1 MPRAAEARLASRVAL
16 LLLAFAP
23 RTTRAPPIVT
33 TTDDSYIGPHWPKE
47 RPSPY
52 RGRDHVFHLGPEV
65 GPWELDHLL
74 HSSEHTDTHLFVM
87 FYLPRNRNCKR
98 FLPVWDELARRFAG
112 VPTVDVLKLD
122 CSGNQAHA
130 CLDHNVQKFP
140 TLQVFRPGLP
150 HGEVL
155 EAGVRAD
162 LYSLE
167 QWVHTGIHEPGLRD
181 AREVEPISGCV
192 AFRRT
197 RACDPHGDR
206 ERHKDRSCADEI
218 QNGVE
223 GFCECADDD
232 HRYHVGCEHAPF
244 SCRDA
249 CVQVLGCAG
258 WRQTGDCSP
267 LGPREPNNDLHC
279 QRQVPPGVSGFC
291 ECTDGRKVHEST
303 CARTVSFTCAEECAA
318 PPRDFQAC
326 CTFVNVFREQNIDPR
341 PSVHQPVHLCC
352 TSFDMAAMLE
362 ANIHFVSREFSANPA
377 KTGCEQVPCSR

>member
-1 MPRAAEARLASRVAL
+1 MPRTAGPRLASRVAL
-16 LLLAFAP
+16 LLLAVAP
-23 RTTRAPPIVT
+23 RAARAPPIVT
-33 TTDDSYIGPHWPKE
+33 TTDAGYIGPHWPKE
-47 RPSPY
+47 RASPY
-52 RGRDHVFHLGPEV
+52 RGRDHVFHLHAEV
-65 GPWELDHLL
+65 GLWELDHLL
-74 HSSEHTDTHLFVM
+74 HSSEHTDTHIFVM

-244 SCRDA
+244 SCRDV
-249 CVQVLGCAG
+249 CVQVPGCAG

-267 LGPREPNNDLHC
+267 LGPREPHNDLHC

-303 CARTVSFTCAEECAA
+303 CARTISFTCAEECAA

-326 CTFVNVFREQNIDPR
+326 CTFVNVFREQNVDPR
-341 PSVHQPVHLCC
+341 PSVQQPVHLCC